1 MARMIPRLVHRL
13 LLAGCMAFAATSA
26 LATAPVTLRDN
37 PVDDDGQVTLGELF
51 EGAGA
56 ASDIIIA
63 RRAGPTVVLD
73 AGMVQARASQAGLT
87 WANPR
92 GLRRVVVRQ
101 GGATASASSGATSAA
116 ARPGETVEVLTW
128 TRSLAAGDIIRP
140 EDLAWTEVQAHR
152 APSGGPADAEEV
164 IGLSARRA
172 LRSGTPVLGRDLAQ
186 PQVIARNDLVQV
198 SYVDQG
204 LTLTITGRAT
214 RDAAIGEPVAILNLQ
229 SGRTIDAVATA
240 PGQAIVGPAARAF
253 RSASR

>member
-1 MARMIPRLVHRL
+1 MARVVRRLILGVCL
-13 LLAGCMAFAATSA
+13 AFAASAA

-56 ASDIIIA
+56 ASDIVIA

-73 AGMVQARASQAGLT
+73 AAMVQSRAGQAGLV
-87 WANPR
+87 WSNPR

-101 GGATASASSGATSAA
+101 GSATPTATSATSAA

-140 EDLAWTEVQAHR
+140 GDLAWTEVQAHR
-152 APSGGPADAEEV
+152 APAGGPADAEEV

-186 PQVIARNDLVQV
+186 P
-198 SYVDQG
+198 
-204 LTLTITGRAT
+204 
-214 RDAAIGEPVAILNLQ
+214 
-229 SGRTIDAVATA
+229 
-240 PGQAIVGPAARAF
+240 
-253 RSASR
+253 

>member
-1 MARMIPRLVHRL
+1 MARFAPRLIRRL
-13 LLAGCMAFAATSA
+13 ALGLCLAFTASAA
-26 LATAPVTLRDN
+26 LANAPVTLRDN

-56 ASDIIIA
+56 ASGIVIA
-63 RRAGPTVVLD
+63 QRVGPTVVLD
-73 AGMVQARASQAGLT
+73 AAMVQSRASQAGLVWT
-87 WANPR
+87 NPR

-101 GGATASASSGATSAA
+101 SSAAPSAASASSAA

-152 APSGGPADAEEV
+152 APVGGPADAEEV

-186 PQVIARNDLVQV
+186 PQVIARNDMVQV
-198 SYVDQG
+198 AYVDQG

-214 RDAAIGEPVAILNLQ
+214 RDAAIGEPVPILNLQ
-229 SGRTIDAVATA
+229 SGRTIEAIATA
-240 PGQAIVGPAARAF
+240 PGQAMVGPAARTF
-253 RSASR
+253 RAQAR

>member
-1 MARMIPRLVHRL
+1 MMARLIRRLSLGICV
-13 LLAGCMAFAATSA
+13 AFAASAA

-56 ASDIIIA
+56 AADIVIA

-73 AGMVQARASQAGLT
+73 AGMVQSRAHQAGLVRST
-87 WANPR
+87 PR

-101 GGATASASSGATSAA
+101 GSAPSATSATPAA

-152 APSGGPADAEEV
+152 APVGGPADAEEV

-186 PQVIARNDLVQV
+186 PQVIARNDMVQV
-198 SYVDQG
+198 AYVDQG

-214 RDAAIGEPVAILNLQ
+214 RDAAIGEPVPILNLQ
-229 SGRTIDAVATA
+229 SGRTIEAIATA
-240 PGQAIVGPAARAF
+240 PGQAMVGPAARTF
-253 RSASR
+253 RAQSR

>member
-1 MARMIPRLVHRL
+1 MARLILRLTRRL
-13 LLAGCMAFAATSA
+13 ALGLCLAFAASAA
-26 LATAPVTLRDN
+26 LANSPVTLRDN
-37 PVDDDGQVTLGELF
+37 PIDDDGQVTLGELF

-56 ASDIIIA
+56 ASDIVIA
-63 RRAGPTVVLD
+63 QRAGPTVVLD
-73 AGMVQARASQAGLT
+73 AAMVQSRARQAGLV
-87 WANPR
+87 WSNPR

-101 GGATASASSGATSAA
+101 GSSTAPSATSATSAA

-152 APSGGPADAEEV
+152 APVGGPADAEEV

-186 PQVIARNDLVQV
+186 PQVIARNDMVQV
-198 SYVDQG
+198 AYVDQG

-214 RDAAIGEPVAILNLQ
+214 RDAAIGEPVPILNLQ
-229 SGRTIDAVATA
+229 SGRTIEAIATA
-240 PGQAIVGPAARAF
+240 PGQAMVGPAARTF
-253 RSASR
+253 RTASR

>member
-1 MARMIPRLVHRL
+1 MMARMIRRLTLGVCL
-13 LLAGCMAFAATSA
+13 AFAASTA

-56 ASDIIIA
+56 AADIVIA

-73 AGMVQARASQAGLT
+73 AAMVQSRAGQAGLVWT
-87 WANPR
+87 NPR

-101 GGATASASSGATSAA
+101 GTAGAAPAATASATAG
-116 ARPGETVEVLTW
+116 RPGETVEVLTF
-128 TRSLAAGDIIRP
+128 TRSLAAGDIVRP
-140 EDLAWTEVQAHR
+140 EDVAWTPVQAHR
-152 APSGGPADAEEV
+152 APAGGPADAEEV
-164 IGLSARRA
+164 IGLTARRA
-172 LRSGTPVLGRDLAQ
+172 LRSGTPVLARDLAQ

-214 RDAAIGEPVAILNLQ
+214 RDAAVGEPVPIVNQQ
-229 SGRTIDAVATA
+229 SGRTIEAIATA
-240 PGQAIVGPAARAF
+240 PGQAMVGPTAQTFRA
-253 RSASR
+253 ASRR